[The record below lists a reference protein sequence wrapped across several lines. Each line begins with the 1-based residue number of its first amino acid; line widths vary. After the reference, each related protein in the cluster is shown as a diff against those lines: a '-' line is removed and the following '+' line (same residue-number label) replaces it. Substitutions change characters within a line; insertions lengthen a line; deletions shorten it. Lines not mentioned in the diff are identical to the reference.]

1 MKDFLKYTLATVVGI
16 FLAGIVFTILGIISL
31 IGMVATSDTETKV
44 KENSIFELRLD
55 GTIEERSQAEDP
67 FSKLLGA
74 ASTTTYGLDD
84 ILSSIKKAKNND
96 NIKGI
101 YIEAGVTGGS
111 SFATCEAIRRALV
124 DFKESGKF
132 IVAYSDNYGQDTY
145 YLASVADKIFINPQ
159 GSLAW
164 HGLSSQP
171 IFYKE
176 LLDKIGVKMQV
187 FKVGTYKSA
196 VEPYIATSMSDA
208 NREQV
213 TVFLEDLW
221 GKMLNDI
228 SVSRNIT
235 VDSLST
241 YADRFMDLQP
251 AQTYLDY
258 GLVDS
263 IVYKSDVREYLKQ
276 LTNRKDDENIRSYL
290 VSDMVNVKRNVP
302 KDKSGN
308 IIAVY
313 YAAGDIDGGGVISV
327 GPAGIQ
333 SPKVVKDLRKLRE
346 DKTVKAVVLRV
357 NSPGGSAFGS
367 EQIWNEV
374 VALKAEKPV
383 IVSMGDYAA
392 SGGYYISCAADTIVA
407 EETTLT
413 GSIGIFGVF
422 PDASELMN
430 KKLGINFDVVK
441 TNKMS
446 DFGTMSRPFNAD
458 EQQILQQYINNGYSL
473 FVKRCADGR
482 GMTTEAIEAIA
493 EGRVWTGI
501 RAKELGLV
509 DEIGGLDK
517 AIELAAHSADIEGYS
532 VVSYPKK
539 EGMLSSFLEGEKDK
553 MVKSKLQEYIGE
565 YFNGLQYIKGLK
577 EMDPIQA
584 RIPFDLNIH

>member
-74 ASTTTYGLDD
+74 TSTTTYGLDD
-84 ILSSIKKAKNND
+84 ILSSIKKAKSND

-101 YIEAGVTGGS
+101 YIEGGVTGGS
-111 SFATCEAIRRALV
+111 CFASCEAIRRGLV

-251 AQTYLDY
+251 AQTYLNY

>member
-74 ASTTTYGLDD
+74 TSTTTYGLDD
-84 ILSSIKKAKNND
+84 ILSSIKKAKSND

-101 YIEAGVTGGS
+101 YIEGGVTGGS
-111 SFATCEAIRRALV
+111 SFASCEAIRRALV

-276 LTNRKDDENIRSYL
+276 LTNRKDDENICSYL

>member
-74 ASTTTYGLDD
+74 TSTTTYGLDD
-84 ILSSIKKAKNND
+84 ILSSIKKAKSND

-101 YIEAGVTGGS
+101 YIEGGVTGGS
-111 SFATCEAIRRALV
+111 SFASCEAIRRALV

-258 GLVDS
+258 GLIDS